1 MRYGFYPLPTWIGH
15 RLYICCFGFTFC
27 CFYCVLMYGC
37 ASPSHC
43 FSLVRTLDQSPFLF
57 GCIYCLSLVSIWLY
71 LVLQLLFS
79 LSLPHI
85 FSFTLDWT
93 LFFSFLCCFYF
104 FLACTAS
111 ISSPTSILCLWTLL
125 YLVVFVVSQ
134 IYIFGHICIFGRS
147 KYGQVGCLWKD
158 LAKCSSDALFLG
170 Q

>member
-1 MRYGFYPLPTWIGH
+1 MTFKHGFPGNLCRAAFAILAMFLYPLPTWIGH

-71 LVLQLLFS
+71 LVLHLLFS
-79 LSLPHI
+79 FSLPHI
-85 FSFTLDWT
+85 CPFNLDWT
-93 LFFSFLCCFYF
+93 LFFFFSLLFLFF
-104 FLACTAS
+104 FLLVQLYFHL
-111 ISSPTSILCLWTLL
+111 PLPFLL

-134 IYIFGHICIFGRS
+134 IYIFGQICIYGRS
-147 KYGQVGCLWKD
+147 RYGQVGCL
-158 LAKCSSDALFLG
+158 
-170 Q
+170 